1 MDEEMFMM
9 CSIGRCELV
18 PKIPMDVV
26 KAYNKMHASL
36 TFHLILGLGFKVLSF
51 KF

>member
-9 CSIGRCELV
+9 CCIGRHELA

-26 KAYNKMHASL
+26 KAYNKIHASL
-36 TFHLILGLGFKVLSF
+36 TFHFILRF
-51 KF
+51 

>member
-9 CSIGRCELV
+9 CCIGKCELV

-36 TFHLILGLGFKVLSF
+36 NISFYFKVRF
-51 KF
+51 